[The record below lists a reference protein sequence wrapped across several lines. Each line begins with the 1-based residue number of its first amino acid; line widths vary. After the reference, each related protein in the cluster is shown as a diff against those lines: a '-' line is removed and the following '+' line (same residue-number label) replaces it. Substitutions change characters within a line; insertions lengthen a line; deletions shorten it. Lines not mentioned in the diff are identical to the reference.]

1 MTTTL
6 PRRPMSRPASS
17 GHRVRRPAS
26 VAHHPHPSRGRPG
39 NDRKV
44 QVGTPRRRVAWLL
57 VFVVLGFV
65 GLAGRLAQ
73 IQVFGRETY
82 TALGD
87 RQAIAASDIPASRGA
102 ILDRDFSVLALS
114 DGRPTVWADPRLVT
128 DPYAT
133 ALALGSV
140 LDIDVDLIRSRLASD
155 RHFVYVDRQV
165 TQDERLAVEALELGG
180 VNFTE
185 EMTRLLPNGSS
196 LARGVIGSVD
206 PDQEPLSGLEK
217 QFGDV
222 LGGSGGSEVSQVS
235 IDGISLP
242 LGSSYHPAESGHDL
256 VLTLDTETQ
265 WLTEQVLLDAVTT
278 SNARGAMAVVME
290 TTSGEILALASVR
303 RDEETGEAAVLNY
316 NAPYVD
322 SFEPG
327 SVLKAFTIAAA
338 LEEQQVRD
346 DELFSVP
353 PEYDFADKTFR
364 EPFASAPRAMTTSE
378 ILAKSSNIGTIMIAE
393 RLGRDQLYR
402 YLEQFGFGSV
412 TGVDGGPAVP
422 GEASGILLPAS
433 EWHGTA
439 QATIS
444 FGQGVAVTA
453 VQLAAGFNTIAND
466 GIYLLPS
473 ISAGTVGPDGTF
485 HAASGGERR
494 RVVSASTARD
504 VRAMLE
510 SAVTNGTGGNAAIDG
525 YAVAGKTGTA
535 QKPLDG
541 QSGYSET
548 AYMSTFAG
556 FVPADDPALT
566 IVVTIDEAESY
577 LAGVVAAPVFADIA
591 EYALRVQRVPPG
603 R

>member
-1 MTTTL
+1 
-6 PRRPMSRPASS
+6 
-17 GHRVRRPAS
+17 
-26 VAHHPHPSRGRPG
+26 
-39 NDRKV
+39 
-44 QVGTPRRRVAWLL
+44 VAWLL
-57 VFVVLGFV
+57 VFVVIGFV

-140 LDIDVDLIRSRLASD
+140 LDIDVDLISGRLASD
-155 RHFVYVDRQV
+155 RHFIYVARQV

-222 LGGSGGSEVSQVS
+222 LGGTGGSEISQVS
-235 IDGISLP
+235 IDGMSLP
-242 LGSSYHPAESGHDL
+242 LGSSYHPAEPGHDL

-265 WLTEQVLLDAVTT
+265 WLTEQVLLDAVAA
-278 SNARGAMAVVME
+278 SKARGAMAVVME
-290 TTSGEILALASVR
+290 TSSGEILALASVQ
-303 RDEETGEAAVLNY
+303 RDGETGEIAVLNY

-327 SVLKAFTIAAA
+327 SVLKALTVAAA
-338 LEEQQVRD
+338 IEEQQIRA

-353 PEYDFADKTFR
+353 PQYDFADKTFR
-364 EPFASAPRAMTTSE
+364 EPFASAPRSMTTAE

-393 RLGRDQLYR
+393 RLGRDQLHR
-402 YLEQFGFGSV
+402 YLELFGFGSF

-422 GEASGILLPAS
+422 GETSGILLPVS

-466 GIYLLPS
+466 GIYLSPS
-473 ISAGTVGPDGTF
+473 ISAGTVGTDGTF
-485 HAASGGERR
+485 HAALGGERR

-510 SAVTNGTGGNAAIDG
+510 LAVTNGTGGNAAIDG
-525 YAVAGKTGTA
+525 YSVAGKTGTA

-541 QSGYSET
+541 QAGYSET

-577 LAGVVAAPVFADIA
+577 LAGVAAAPVFAEIA